1 MKFSFVFI
9 INILIFIN
17 KTKAALI
24 IFPIKQ
30 TNKKSNSSY
39 DFMSTLY
46 SNELYTNLKIGSFN
60 QKIIPIIISREEV
73 AFTISQ
79 NSYDIKSS
87 PNFDE
92 SKSYPSGFAWE
103 NINSGILFEE
113 TLFIN
118 MTNTTENNIIKEKNF
133 SAKFISVENQTYN
146 YIGLNFPDLYQHNV
160 VSIFKTLKDNKLIE
174 NYEWF
179 IKLNKK
185 NSNDN
190 FFDWF
195 NIEGEIIF
203 GGNCHDYLPKQ
214 FEKNY
219 ITEYEMFSHGQ
230 YVEYSIK
237 FTNIY
242 VGDEQINNNLYY
254 NQIFFDLKFLTIG
267 SLEYETKISNLF
279 FNDWIPK
286 NICFV
291 EIMNM
296 YPDIHYYYCNINL
309 DKEKKFDIKSFPS
322 LCMKEKT
329 ISNNTFCF
337 NYNDLFVEDPN
348 NKNVFYFM
356 IVFKKFDPIN
366 DSSKYFHFGL
376 QFLSKY
382 QLSFDPKDKKIKYF
396 GKSEQ
401 IKEKEEKNSS
411 SSSSFYFQAIV
422 IIIVLAIILFV
433 LGMLFQKQI
442 SKLPRKNRA
451 NELLDD
457 NFEYEQKNIN

>member
-24 IFPIKQ
+24 IFPFKQ

-185 NSNDN
+185 
-190 FFDWF
+190 
-195 NIEGEIIF
+195 IQMIIF
-203 GGNCHDYLPKQ
+203 LTGL
-214 FEKNY
+214 
-219 ITEYEMFSHGQ
+219 I
-230 YVEYSIK
+230 
-237 FTNIY
+237 
-242 VGDEQINNNLYY
+242 
-254 NQIFFDLKFLTIG
+254 LK
-267 SLEYETKISNLF
+267 
-279 FNDWIPK
+279 
-286 NICFV
+286 
-291 EIMNM
+291 
-296 YPDIHYYYCNINL
+296 
-309 DKEKKFDIKSFPS
+309 
-322 LCMKEKT
+322 
-329 ISNNTFCF
+329 
-337 NYNDLFVEDPN
+337 
-348 NKNVFYFM
+348 
-356 IVFKKFDPIN
+356 
-366 DSSKYFHFGL
+366 
-376 QFLSKY
+376 
-382 QLSFDPKDKKIKYF
+382 
-396 GKSEQ
+396 GK
-401 IKEKEEKNSS
+401 
-411 SSSSFYFQAIV
+411 
-422 IIIVLAIILFV
+422 
-433 LGMLFQKQI
+433 
-442 SKLPRKNRA
+442 
-451 NELLDD
+451 
-457 NFEYEQKNIN
+457 